1 MKDTQVA
8 REKLVS
14 DFNTV
19 ITDSEEL
26 VKAMASAGGEKAT
39 ALRGDLERKLRT
51 ARERLVDIE
60 RKAVDRTRE
69 AAKETDVYVHE
80 HPWQAIAV
88 GAAVAGVVGIVL
100 GLMLN
105 RR

>member
-1 MKDTQVA
+1 MKDAQVA

-19 ITDSEEL
+19 ITDSEDL

-39 ALRGDLERKLRT
+39 ALRGDLERKLKS
-51 ARERLVDIE
+51 ARERLVEME

-69 AAKETDVYVHE
+69 VVKETDHYVHD

-88 GAAVAGVVGIVL
+88 GAAVAGVIGIAL